1 MRIWVWPSRRKSRR
15 RAICSA
21 EVMNKSRRP
30 KNNRDQ
36 NRQVRD
42 AARQVGLTGE
52 QTRQLGED
60 VERESRHYGADLDFH
75 DLLEIARE
83 IKNEA

>member
-1 MRIWVWPSRRKSRR
+1 MT
-15 RAICSA
+15 
-21 EVMNKSRRP
+21 KSRRP

-36 NRQVRD
+36 NRQIRD
-42 AARQVGLTGE
+42 AARQVGLTEE
-52 QTRQLGED
+52 QTRQLAED
-60 VERESRHYGADLDFH
+60 VERESRHYGADLDFQ